1 MLNITNYT
9 FLFIGLIYAT
19 FLPGFVI
26 TELFLPKLAFWKKLP
41 LYQILSVIISC
52 FFSYFTAIIFGFT
65 RETLFG
71 CFLFFLALLIY
82 VLIKKKPNVIAG
94 IKKNLPIILIGILI
108 YLVFFIALF
117 PAIFGIF
124 NGNFVMGGP
133 NWQDTAMHLSIIQSL
148 TQGNFLPQSPYF
160 SGQPL
165 NYYYFSD
172 LHAAIVNT
180 FFGKF
185 FPQVLVILNPFLAT
199 TFFFSVFALSYEITK
214 KRLFS
219 VISGLLAVFYGNF
232 GFINA
237 IKELI
242 TKNFNYINVITS
254 NPFNFD
260 KHYLQM
266 APMADYFLQN
276 RPMMVGLPSFVL
288 VILLLLKTKE
298 TGRGSLSKLFT
309 AGIITAALI
318 KFQLFGF
325 VVSWIFFGIRFLL
338 ELFSKEIKFPRFL
351 KYLFVFGMPSILA
364 GLILLSFKVEG
375 RTIINIF
382 TDSFSWGPWQKHD
395 PIWYFYFL
403 VTNLGLGFVIYLFI
417 PLFKR
422 SRENISILPIY
433 ITSLIITIIPLIM
446 KFTIYEF
453 DMLKFFYYLI
463 PIVSVVLAFFY
474 SKYKRMKVSV
484 FIFVVITVISS
495 LTSVNMLVHSY
506 LNKNIGYS
514 YQDYESGIWIIE
526 NTPQK
531 SVFVT
536 MPTVH
541 SAPTDIGGRLRV
553 ISYINWPYSHG
564 LNTGEDNVFVRVK
577 DVEAVYESG
586 DTSSVKVKY
595 GADYVFYGQEEGN
608 KFPLAAKLFDLN
620 KSLKLVYNRGGIKIY
635 EIIQYN

>member
-1 MLNITNYT
+1 
-9 FLFIGLIYAT
+9 
-19 FLPGFVI
+19 
-26 TELFLPKLAFWKKLP
+26 
-41 LYQILSVIISC
+41 
-52 FFSYFTAIIFGFT
+52 
-65 RETLFG
+65 
-71 CFLFFLALLIY
+71 
-82 VLIKKKPNVIAG
+82 
-94 IKKNLPIILIGILI
+94 
-108 YLVFFIALF
+108 
-117 PAIFGIF
+117 
-124 NGNFVMGGP
+124 MGGP
-133 NWQDTAMHLSIIQSL
+133 NWQDTAMHLSIIQNLS
-148 TQGNFLPQSPYF
+148 QGNFPPQAPYF

-165 NYYYFSD
+165 SYYYFSD

-185 FPQVLVILNPFLAT
+185 FPRILVILNPFLAT
-199 TFFFSVFALSYEITK
+199 AFFFSVFALSYEITK
-214 KRLFS
+214 KRIFS
-219 VISGLLAVFYGNF
+219 AISGIMAVFYGNM
-232 GFINA
+232 GFVN
-237 IKELI
+237 LI
-242 TKNFNYINVITS
+242 RDLATKNIGYANTIAS
-254 NPFNFD
+254 NPYNFD
-260 KHYLQM
+260 KNYLQM

-298 TGRGSLSKLFT
+298 NRRGFMPKLFT

-338 ELFSKEIKFPRFL
+338 ELFSKRIKFTRFL
-351 KYLFVFGMPSILA
+351 KYLFIFGAPSILT
-364 GLILLSFKVEG
+364 GLILLSSKVEG
-375 RTIINIF
+375 RTVINIF
-382 TDSFSWGPWQKHD
+382 IDSFSWGPWQRNS
-395 PIWYFYFL
+395 PIWYIYFL
-403 VTNLGLGFVIYLFI
+403 AGNLGVAFVICLFT

-422 SRENISILPIY
+422 IRKNADLLPVY
-433 ITSLIITIIPLIM
+433 ITSFIVLAIPLIM

-463 PIVSVVLAFFY
+463 PMISVVLAYFY
-474 SKYKRMKVSV
+474 SKYKRMKISI
-484 FIFVVITVISS
+484 FIFIAVTIISS

-506 LNKNIGYS
+506 LNKNVGYS

-564 LNTGEDNVFVRVK
+564 LNVGEDNVFARVK

-595 GADYVFYGQEEGN
+595 GADYVFYGHEEEN

-620 KSLKLVYNRGGIKIY
+620 KNLKLVYNRGGIKIY